1 MGIKELWIHR
11 SVYYLPLAT
20 LGLMPEGRG
29 EKQKLEEFSVRI
41 LQTLSGVRMVVGD
54 GKQVALFGD
63 LLTVSISKVRDAS
76 VSTPFIPDRFY

>member
-29 EKQKLEEFSVRI
+29 KKQKLEEFSVTI
-41 LQTLSGVRMVVGD
+41 LQALSGVRMVVEIG
-54 GKQVALFGD
+54 
-63 LLTVSISKVRDAS
+63 SKRHCLG
-76 VSTPFIPDRFY
+76 TF